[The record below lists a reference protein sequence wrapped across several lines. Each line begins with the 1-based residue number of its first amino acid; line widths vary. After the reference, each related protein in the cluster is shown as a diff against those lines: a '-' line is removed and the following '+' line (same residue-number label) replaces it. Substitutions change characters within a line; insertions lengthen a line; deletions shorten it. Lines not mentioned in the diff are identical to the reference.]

1 MLLLSLNMGMAQVI
15 MPGDSIALSID
26 STHFEAKITAGG
38 DTLFEFVPTLNQLL
52 PAIDTKKIGTAQLLQ
67 SRTSENSDL
76 RAAYSSNIP
85 IKVTLDNSKDVGE
98 IPIESNTTNGAVTYN
113 IPIEVYPSPKGFQPT
128 VSLSYNSMGDNGVA
142 GYGWNIGGMSMISVA
157 HSNYYYDGLAAQA
170 AKVDKSSAYLLDGNR
185 LIKISE
191 TSSQIT
197 YQTVQGYIQVIN
209 NAPSGKY
216 YFDVYYPDG
225 RKAVYGYKTTTTAK
239 SSYPLTRLED
249 NFGNYI
255 EYTYTE
261 SSNLVYPTEIK
272 YGKGTTFLGSVK
284 FTYQDRTDTKTM
296 YLAGLTLKQDKL
308 LAKIE
313 TYYLTTLL
321 RTYSLTYET
330 NLYNFLTKVNCI
342 ADTKQFNPLVFYYG
356 EGQTT
361 SYFQGG
367 TAILDSYFANNKAP
381 DLVLAK
387 GKFNSLA
394 VSDGLVAYPN
404 FSRFGVTAYNSK
416 GASYGSLYSDTQNL
430 LIYKSLGDYYSVP
443 TKIQTGTGFQS
454 LNPADIDGDGNDE
467 LVKVNYWYQNSKA
480 NLYITTYDKSMTAK
494 GASFLLEGAFSSG
507 GLHSAMPRTFLTG
520 DFNGDGKI
528 ELLAISGYKTP
539 TKEERTSRITLIN
552 LEKGTILYDE
562 NFTDYDYFEDL
573 LFAFDYD
580 GDGKT
585 DICLINKDGTLV
597 YTYVN
602 NTFTRIANTS
612 SLKNEE
618 FGINY
623 HKQLLVGDINGDG
636 MPDLL
641 VSPRSGCATW
651 VKEHIGAC
659 QGACS
664 ASSPTKTSADGSILI
679 YINGSKYCEV
689 RKDLVKQYTS
699 DAFDWKFLYSTG
711 NGFISETKKLTD
723 AANEDMNKFIVQD
736 INGDKLPDFII
747 KSDTQITAYLNKNG
761 VISTTAESARFTVE
775 KDAFFISAAVDN
787 VSDYRTSQLLS
798 IKDAIVTPITFT
810 RNDARQRMLTAVV
823 NSSGIVN
830 RYNYENLTAGSVYY
844 TTSSQMSYPY
854 TKLYTD
860 LNVVSRSDV
869 YSGSTIVGSTSFNY
883 QDAVIHRQG
892 LGFCGFQKITTT
904 DNIRN
909 TVLNQTFD
917 PVTFGALKSVDSP
930 TDSIAYNYNI
940 SIAANKIAS
949 LTILNKTQKDKLKD
963 VTVTSTYTYDVY
975 SNLLTEINDFGSG
988 LKTTVNRKYNNLT
1001 GTIYKIGELYDETT
1015 TNERGG
1021 LNWSSRKYISDIDAT
1036 SRLSK
1041 VVLIYANG
1049 NQTSET
1055 IYTYSSDNIIEESV
1069 KNYAATTKLVTKYVY
1084 DTYGRLSRKTDPLGL
1099 YIDYAYNAKGLLS
1112 SAKNQKSLETKYE
1125 YDSWGR
1131 NIKTTFADG
1140 TTEIMTSS
1148 WVNDNST
1155 SGGSTSG
1162 SSSYKEA
1169 ITLSSKVSQGTAVIA
1184 CKTITL
1190 QPGFSFAA
1198 ASGNSMSFA
1207 LNPDLCIPLP
1217 QGGIGG
1223 NVSYMI
1229 TKAATGQPDTQTY
1242 FDALGREIRT
1252 GEKRFDGRFLYTDNV
1267 YDDQGRLEKT
1277 SLPFKDSPSLWN
1289 TYVYDTY
1296 DRITSQ
1302 AYASG
1307 KKDIYSYDKN
1317 KVTATI
1323 DNIAKTTS
1331 YDATGQVINV
1341 VDPAGTITYNYRPDG
1356 QPSSTIAP
1364 GNVTTSFE
1372 YDSYGR
1378 QTKLIDPSAG
1388 TKVFAYDAAGNL
1400 NKETDANSKIIN
1412 TVYDAYNRIKS
1423 KEIVGELT
1431 TTYIYNGDGQ
1441 VESITSNNGTSKIF
1455 TYDNLMRLSTEKE
1468 NVVDGKYLQKTYA
1481 YAGGNTVSISYASNL
1496 GNIVTENNVFTN
1508 GHLTEI
1514 KLNNATSIWKLTQE
1528 NALGLPTSATTGTLT
1543 RTYGYDAFGLP
1554 TVRSVKNGTGTLQ
1567 NFGYGFNAQTGNLT
1581 WRKDNNRNIQENF
1594 TYDNLNRLTTFS
1606 GKTIT
1611 YDIKG
1616 NITNYTTVGLFEY
1629 NQSGKPYAVSDITPY
1644 GAEIAQRMQTITYN
1658 GMMRPVTI
1666 AENNYTASFIYNAD
1680 GDRVKMLLKKGSAD
1694 ELIRYYIG
1702 AQYEYD
1708 NGVTGT
1714 QERLYLGGDAYSAA
1728 AVYVKEGTGA
1738 WTINYICRDYL
1749 GSITHVTDAVGNLR
1763 QELSYDPWG
1772 RLRNPVNQA
1781 LYAVDAAP
1789 ALLFGRGY
1797 TGHEHLA
1804 IFGLINMNARLYDPV
1819 VGRFLSPDPY
1829 IQAPDFSQNFNRY
1842 SYALNNPLR
1851 YTDPNGEFL
1860 HIIIGAAI
1868 GGVLNLGFKALTGQI
1883 HSFQDGLVA
1892 FGIGAVAGGLGA
1904 ATGGM
1909 AFAAAGGA
1917 AGGLGGFLAGA
1928 AGGAMG
1934 YATASPIQTLGNHFY
1949 FGDPIPSLGNQLVGL
1964 GIGAATGG
1972 LLNGTMAALNGRNF
1986 WNGDLPA
1993 FGRGVFSFNNTPT
2006 IPAPANI
2013 ENKSFTLQNLQRPS
2027 VNADPNKTIGL
2038 GVNQD
2043 LANHQGKA
2051 LTWMDDWQNA
2061 GLTEVSRAKAA
2072 YSESYFMDYFH
2083 EAAKNAQAIRFDVTN
2098 FKPNYPLPQI
2108 TNYEFN
2114 TIIGNPS
2121 LLQKTTFYMG
2131 NQQVHWTG
2139 SGFVIKF

>member
-15 MPGDSIALSID
+15 MPRDSITLSID
-26 STHFEAKITAGG
+26 STHFKAKITAGG

-52 PAIDTKKIGTAQLLQ
+52 PARDTKKVGTAQLLRN
-67 SRTSENSDL
+67 STSENPDL

-85 IKVTLDNSKDVGE
+85 ITVTLDKSMDVGE

-170 AKVDKSSAYLLDGNR
+170 AKVDKSSAYLLDGKR

-197 YQTVQGYIQVIN
+197 YQTVQGYIKVIN

-239 SSYPLTRLED
+239 PSYPLTRLED

-255 EYTYTE
+255 EYAYTE

-296 YLAGLTLKQDKL
+296 YLAGLALKQDKL
-308 LAKIE
+308 LTKIE

-342 ADTKQFNPLVFYYG
+342 ADSKQFNPLVFYYG
-356 EGQTT
+356 EDQTT
-361 SYFQGG
+361 GYFQGG
-367 TAILDSYFANNKAP
+367 TAVLDSYFANNKAP
-381 DLVLAK
+381 DLVLTK

-430 LIYKSLGDYYSVP
+430 LIYKSLEDYYCVP

-454 LNPADIDGDGNDE
+454 LNTADIDGDGNDE

-480 NLYITTYDKSMTAK
+480 NLYITTYDKSLTAK

-552 LEKGTILYDE
+552 LEKETILYDE
-562 NFTDYDYFEDL
+562 NFADYDYFEDIL
-573 LFAFDYD
+573 LALDYD

-585 DICLINKDGTLV
+585 DICLIDKDGTHI
-597 YTYVN
+597 YTYAN
-602 NTFTRIANTS
+602 NTFTQIATTS
-612 SLKNEE
+612 ELKNLF
-618 FGINY
+618 FGETT
-623 HKQLLVGDINGDG
+623 KRQLLVGDLNGDG
-636 MPDLL
+636 MPDLI
-641 VSPRSGCATW
+641 VSPIKSYPVWKKKHLG
-651 VKEHIGAC
+651 EC

-664 ASSPTKTSADGSILI
+664 ASSPIGSSADGSILV
-679 YINGSKYCEV
+679 YKDGSKYCEV
-689 RKDLVKQYTS
+689 YKDEFIKEYPS
-699 DAFDWKFLYSTG
+699 NAFVWNFLYSTG
-711 NGFISETKKLTD
+711 NGFVSETKNFTG

-787 VSDYRTSQLLS
+787 GSDYRTSQLLS

-810 RNDARQRMLTAVV
+810 RNDARQRMLTAVI

-830 RYNYENLTAGSVYY
+830 RHNYENLTAGSVYY

-869 YSGSTIVGSTSFNY
+869 YSGSTMVISTSFNY
-883 QDAVIHRQG
+883 QDAVIHRLG
-892 LGFCGFQKITTT
+892 LGFCGFQKVTTT

-917 PVTFGALKSVDSP
+917 PATFGALKSVDSP
-930 TDSIAYNYNI
+930 TASITYNYNL

-949 LTILNKTQKDKLKD
+949 LTILNKTEKDKLKD

-975 SNLLTEINDFGSG
+975 GNPLTEINDFESG

-1001 GTIYKIGELYDETT
+1001 GPIYKIGELYDETT
-1015 TNERGG
+1015 INERGG
-1021 LNWSSRKYISDIDAT
+1021 LNWSSRKYISDIDET
-1036 SRLSK
+1036 SRLPK
-1041 VVLIYANG
+1041 VVLIYAND

-1055 IYTYSSDNIIEESV
+1055 IYTYSSDNITEESV
-1069 KNYAATTKLVTKYVY
+1069 KNYVATTTLVNKYAY
-1084 DTYGRLSRKTDPLGL
+1084 DTYGRVSRKTDPLGL
-1099 YIDYAYNAKGLLS
+1099 YVDYAYNAKGLLS

-1155 SGGSTSG
+1155 SGGSGSG
-1162 SSSYKEA
+1162 SPGSKEA
-1169 ITLSSKVSQGTAVIA
+1169 IVLSSKVSQGTAVIA

-1217 QGGIGG
+1217 QGGVGG

-1229 TKAATGQPDTQTY
+1229 TKAVTGQPDTQTY

-1267 YDDQGRLEKT
+1267 YDDKGRLEKT
-1277 SLPFKDSPSLWN
+1277 SLPFKDSPAFWN

-1323 DNIAKTTS
+1323 DSIAKTTS

-1356 QPSSTIAP
+1356 QPSSIVAP

-1372 YDSYGR
+1372 YDGFGR

-1388 TKVFAYDAAGNL
+1388 TKIFAYDAAGNI
-1400 NKETDANSKIIN
+1400 NKETDARGKITNMI
-1412 TVYDAYNRIKS
+1412 YDSYNRIEK
-1423 KEIVGELT
+1423 KEIVGEQIIGYKYNADNGKISSVSST
-1431 TTYIYNGDGQ
+1431 NGTGTTYIY
-1441 VESITSNNGTSKIF
+1441 
-1455 TYDNLMRLSTEKE
+1455 DNLLRLSDEKE
-1468 NVVDGKYLQKTYA
+1468 TIVDGKWFQK
-1481 YAGGNTVSISYASNL
+1481 IFSYAN
-1496 GNIVTENNVFTN
+1496 GNVSSIAYKAQSGDIVTENYTYTN
-1508 GHLTEI
+1508 GHHTET
-1514 KLNNATSIWKLTQE
+1514 KLNNTTSIWKLTAE
-1528 NALGLPTSATTGTLT
+1528 NSIGMPTASSTGILS
-1543 RTYGYDAFGLP
+1543 RTYGYDNYGLP
-1554 TVRSVKNGTGTLQ
+1554 TSRVIKNGTTVIQ
-1567 NFGYGFNAQTGNLT
+1567 NFGYNFNAQTGNLN
-1581 WRKDNNRNIQENF
+1581 WRKDNTRNIQENF
-1594 TYDNLNRLTTFS
+1594 GFDGLNRLTAINNIS
-1606 GKTIT
+1606 SIV

-1616 NITNYTTVGLFEY
+1616 NTTSKVSLGTFEY
-1629 NQSGKPYAVSDITPY
+1629 NDVKKPYAVTDIIPGSGILQTTDSIVYNNMMRPSLI
-1644 GAEIAQRMQTITYN
+1644 IAGSITTSFTYN
-1658 GMMRPVTI
+1658 G
-1666 AENNYTASFIYNAD
+1666 NA
-1680 GDRVKMLLKKGSAD
+1680 DRVKMHVKNNGMDQLQ
-1694 ELIRYYIG
+1694 RYYAG
-1702 AQYEYD
+1702 GQYEVD
-1708 NGVTGT
+1708 VRLTGT
-1714 QERLYLGGDAYSAA
+1714 EERLYLGGDAYSAP
-1728 AVYVKEGTGA
+1728 AVYVRQGTGA
-1738 WTINYICRDYL
+1738 WQVQYVGRDYL
-1749 GSITHVTDAVGNLR
+1749 GSITHLIDATGVVK

-1772 RLRNPVNQA
+1772 RLRNPVNQV
-1781 LYAVDAAP
+1781 LYASGSEVVP
-1789 ALLFGRGY
+1789 ILGSRGY
-1797 TGHEHLA
+1797 TGHEHL
-1804 IFGLINMNARLYDPV
+1804 INFGLINMNARLYDPV

-1829 IQAPDFSQNFNRY
+1829 IQAPDFSQSFNRY
-1842 SYALNNPLR
+1842 SYCWNNPLR
-1851 YTDPNGEFL
+1851 YNDLNGEWLGIDDLVAGIIGGVVNLGVNIWQGNIHGTPWQMVGQGAAAFGAGAGAGVLALYGPAGWAAGGALVGSTNAWLGGATGADILTGGLVGSVSGLAGGFAGQFAANTLGAVIVNGFKITSPIVKGAVGGFL
-1860 HIIIGAAI
+1860 GGAGGGYGGGFAAGFIMTGDIGQANQMGLSGMKSGAAI
-1868 GGVLNLGFKALTGQI
+1868 GMFTGAISGYRQNQKTQAANRTAQSTGKYSVYEGVDPVTGEVKYVGMTGRDPEVRFNEHLNSGTSKA
-1883 HSFQDGLVA
+1883 GLDYRVVKS
-1892 FGIGAVAGGLGA
+1892 GIGARTDARI
-1904 ATGGM
+1904 
-1909 AFAAAGGA
+1909 
-1917 AGGLGGFLAGA
+1917 
-1928 AGGAMG
+1928 
-1934 YATASPIQTLGNHFY
+1934 YEQTL
-1949 FGDPIPSLGNQLVGL
+1949 I
-1964 GIGAATGG
+1964 
-1972 LLNGTMAALNGRNF
+1972 
-1986 WNGDLPA
+1986 
-1993 FGRGVFSFNNTPT
+1993 
-2006 IPAPANI
+2006 
-2013 ENKSFTLQNLQRPS
+2013 NKH
-2027 VNADPNKTIGL
+2027 G
-2038 GVNQD
+2038 
-2043 LANHQGKA
+2043 
-2051 LTWMDDWQNA
+2051 
-2061 GLTEVSRAKAA
+2061 
-2072 YSESYFMDYFH
+2072 
-2083 EAAKNAQAIRFDVTN
+2083 
-2098 FKPNYPLPQI
+2098 
-2108 TNYEFN
+2108 
-2114 TIIGNPS
+2114 
-2121 LLQKTTFYMG
+2121 MG
-2131 NQQVHWTG
+2131 NLFNKINSISPKYWG
-2139 SGFVIKF
+2139 KYGID